1 MVTTNPSEFSKRL
14 CTSINMLMQH
24 VNHKLTQIGESANFH
39 IYDIKPT
46 WFPMFT
52 VTGNLTPCKETYIPG
67 NFFFFDNPDLK
78 EETFKFKLKLHGNF
92 QTMEISKR
100 KPTGKENLFP
110 GNISRFALRHLP
122 IHETPLLLLNLWRR
136 TLNKCS
142 WKIWKTGATYGRGDC
157 VECKDFRNVGDL
169 FHSLRPAKASFNPI
183 FDNSKRN
190 I

>member
-1 MVTTNPSEFSKRL
+1 MTSKQVDATCQPQVDSNRGKCQLPHLRYQTNMVSYVYSYRKLNS
-14 CTSINMLMQH
+14 MQGDLH
-24 VNHKLTQIGESANFH
+24 SWKL
-39 IYDIKPT
+39 
-46 WFPMFT
+46 
-52 VTGNLTPCKETYIPG
+52 
-67 NFFFFDNPDLK
+67 FFFFDNPDLK

-142 WKIWKTGATYGRGDC
+142 WKIWKTGATYGRRDC

-169 FHSLRPAKASFNPI
+169 FHSLRPAKATFNPI
-183 FDNSKRN
+183 FDNSKN
-190 I
+190 